1 MNELRELENSY
12 LTKTLNLLDQRIQE
26 LGGNLEIENIKI
38 SEFQKFIFSEIG
50 NMDKYEIQSNLLASD
65 MELNEFERKAKY
77 LKKPY

>member
-38 SEFQKFIFSEIG
+38 
-50 NMDKYEIQSNLLASD
+50 
-65 MELNEFERKAKY
+65 NEY
-77 LKKPY
+77 ILWN

>member
-38 SEFQKFIFSEIG
+38 NEFQKFIFR
-50 NMDKYEIQSNLLASD
+50 
-65 MELNEFERKAKY
+65 EFFLGYKSKFIWQAK
-77 LKKPY
+77 K